1 MSSQNDTARPT
12 APIPE
17 VDQQAVS
24 YGLFTRLR
32 RGRLA
37 AAREQLEFERA
48 ELQFQQERDAYAAQ
62 SAQRP
67 AKGPE
72 SAADAP
78 NEQGVRWTFWRGLSL
93 AVLVPGTL
101 AFGLFMALVVIGLQ
115 VGFWTGFLPES
126 LQRIDLKLLNDLTLD
141 MPQFIPI
148 AIEGGAWIFTALAVV
163 MVLFGRDPRRYV
175 QYMWLLSTFAAVI
188 NTSHNSTIGQPPGEN
203 DWWTGGFTG
212 ALSLLGPFIVHSL
225 VVAITEIV
233 KGTTIGKSL
242 LAGVV
247 GTASPMQLV
256 LNAVFGVLLW
266 VLDLI
271 VHPVISVRAI
281 GIWRGV
287 SHFSYRDAWKYAAR
301 PYYVGLHKTYRDR
314 IQKKSD
320 ADTNNGVTVWNAE
333 RDERDEHRDG
343 VVPPPRPDSTLPP
356 PDGLR
361 HGGVIT
367 AERDGRDERDVERD
381 DLDALARRDLENDI
395 EQMASV
401 TDLQLR
407 EVFQLDGTFQDEQ
420 SGNAKRAERDG
431 ERDKKRDSSLNSRDT
446 VNGEV
451 PGSGESAAET
461 TSERRAS
468 DIVVYHWWKLK
479 NAGTDPS
486 RLNKAD
492 VARELKVSRSL
503 VSKVFKACAKGE
515 HPDITKV

>member
-1 MSSQNDTARPT
+1 
-12 APIPE
+12 
-17 VDQQAVS
+17 
-24 YGLFTRLR
+24 
-32 RGRLA
+32 
-37 AAREQLEFERA
+37 
-48 ELQFQQERDAYAAQ
+48 
-62 SAQRP
+62 
-67 AKGPE
+67 
-72 SAADAP
+72 
-78 NEQGVRWTFWRGLSL
+78 
-93 AVLVPGTL
+93 VLVPGTL

-126 LQRIDLKLLNDLTLD
+126 LQSIDLKLLNDLTLD

-287 SHFSYRDAWKYAAR
+287 DHFSYRKAWEYAAR
-301 PYYVGLHKTYRDR
+301 PYYVKLHRVYSDR
-314 IQKKSD
+314 INKKGN

-333 RDERDEHRDG
+333 RDERDEHRAG

-367 AERDGRDERDVERD
+367 AERDGRDERDEERD
-381 DLDALARRDLENDI
+381 NLDALARLDLENDI
-395 EQMASV
+395 AQMKSV
-401 TDLQLR
+401 TDSQLR
-407 EVFQLDGTFQDEQ
+407 EVFRLDGTFQDG
-420 SGNAKRAERDG
+420 SLGNVERDERDG
-431 ERDKKRDSSLNSRDT
+431 DRDEKRDGSLTSRDT
-446 VNGEV
+446 DPAKEAGNGET
-451 PGSGESAAET
+451 AAET
-461 TSERRAS
+461 TSERSAK
-468 DIVVYHWWKLK
+468 DLVIYHWWTLK

-492 VARELKVSRSL
+492 VARELGVSRSL
-503 VSKVFKACAKGE
+503 VSKVFTACAKGK